1 MTNHRNNR
9 TRSNAPRVAIF
20 IDGSNLYHS
29 LQENCRR
36 FDVDFAAF
44 GQKLAN
50 GRNLLRVYYYNVL
63 REQDRD
69 PQAYQDQ
76 QKFLTALYNTP
87 YMEVRLGGSKMRGQT
102 AVEKGIDIMVAT
114 DLLKFA
120 WDDLYDVAILV
131 SGDGDFAYAVE
142 TAKNMGKHVEIAAF
156 TANLSQDLA
165 NAADDRHFFTPEYF
179 NDIWSRGRRDAR
191 SASNSQN
198 RQNEPRDRATAVQ
211 KTQQHKGPRR
221 FFGKLRG
228 GDGDA

>member
-1 MTNHRNNR
+1 MTNNRNSRNR
-9 TRSNAPRVAIF
+9 STPPRVAIF

-44 GQKLAN
+44 GQKLAD
-50 GRNLLRVYYYNVL
+50 GRDLLRIYYYNVL
-63 REQDRD
+63 RDQDRD

-76 QKFLTALYNTP
+76 QKFLTALNNTP
-87 YMEVRLGGSKMRGQT
+87 YIEVRLGGSKMRGQT

-120 WDDLYDVAILV
+120 WDDLYDVAVLV

-142 TAKNMGKHVEIAAF
+142 TVKDMGKHVEIAAF
-156 TANLSQDLA
+156 TANLSQELA
-165 NAADDRHFFTPEYF
+165 NVADNRHFFTPDYF
-179 NDIWSRGRRDAR
+179 TDIWSRGRRDSR
-191 SASNSQN
+191 SSNGQQGRRN
-198 RQNEPRDRATAVQ
+198 QPRERGSEEQ
-211 KTQQHKGPRR
+211 KQKGPRR
-221 FFGKLRG
+221 FFDRLRG